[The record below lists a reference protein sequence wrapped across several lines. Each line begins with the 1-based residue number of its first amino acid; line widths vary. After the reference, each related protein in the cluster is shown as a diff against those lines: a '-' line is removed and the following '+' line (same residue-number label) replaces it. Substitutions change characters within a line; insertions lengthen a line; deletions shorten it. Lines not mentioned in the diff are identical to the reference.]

1 MFGTGGRGQRAP
13 PAKTAR
19 SGKEVDSRRARA
31 AAQIPDGSARW
42 KFGNILVKSRQW
54 FRAHGSAPSD
64 SATSSAA
71 AARAPYTLNPAT
83 FTIGTT
89 SATATVSNVSMT
101 STTPSTSVAAPPAS
115 IRSEFLRTLL
125 ERGFLHQ
132 CTDLEALDAAAATG
146 PITGYIGFDATADS
160 LHVGSLIQIMMLRH
174 MQRTGH
180 RPVVLMG
187 GGTTKIGDPS
197 GKDKSRRLLSNEQ
210 IAANIAGIRRVFER
224 FLDFDGDA
232 ALMVDNSDWLDA
244 LHYIPFLREYGRH
257 FSVNRMLGFESV
269 KQRLD
274 REQPLSFLEFN
285 YMVLQAYDFLELGRR
300 HGCRLQMGGSDQWG
314 NIVCGVELGRRAAG
328 LDLYGLTS
336 PLLATAS
343 GAKMGKTADGT
354 VWLNS
359 DRFSPYEYWQYWQYW
374 RNTEDADVG
383 RFLRLFTELPLD
395 EIARLEALEGAEIN
409 EAKAILATEATAL
422 CHGREAAETAEETA
436 RRTFGLPGQPMEA
449 VTAEGQA
456 TLTAEGQRTLTL
468 GLPTT
473 EIPRARLD
481 AGAPV
486 YDLLREAGLAK
497 SNSEARRLIRGGGA
511 RVNDERFRDETGTVG
526 PSDLTDEGV
535 IKLSAGRKRHALVR
549 PV

>member
-1 MFGTGGRGQRAP
+1 MTDTNP
-13 PAKTAR
+13 PALP
-19 SGKEVDSRRARA
+19 A
-31 AAQIPDGSARW
+31 AS
-42 KFGNILVKSRQW
+42 
-54 FRAHGSAPSD
+54 
-64 SATSSAA
+64 
-71 AARAPYTLNPAT
+71 
-83 FTIGTT
+83 
-89 SATATVSNVSMT
+89 TVSL
-101 STTPSTSVAAPPAS
+101 
-115 IRSEFLRTLL
+115 RSEFLRTLV

-132 CTDLEALDAAAATG
+132 CTDLEALDAAAASG
-146 PITGYIGFDATADS
+146 RVTGYIGFDATADS

-187 GGTTKIGDPS
+187 GGTTKVGDPS
-197 GKDKSRRLLSNEQ
+197 GKDKSRQLLSNAH

-224 FLDFDGDA
+224 FLDFGADA
-232 ALMVDNSDWLDA
+232 ALMADNSDWLDA

-314 NIVCGVELGRRAAG
+314 NIVCGVELGRRASG
-328 LDLYGLTS
+328 LALYGLTS

-343 GAKMGKTADGT
+343 GAKMGKTADGA
-354 VWLNS
+354 VWLNP
-359 DRFSPYEYWQYWQYW
+359 DRFSPYEYWQYW

-395 EIARLEALEGAEIN
+395 EIARLEALDGAEIN
-409 EAKAILATEATAL
+409 EAKAILATEATTL
-422 CHGREAAETAEETA
+422 CHGREAAEAAAQTA
-436 RRTFGLPGQPMEA
+436 RRTFGPAAGVQASGAGAAPDA
-449 VTAEGQA
+449 GANVTAVD
-456 TLTAEGQRTLTL
+456 
-468 GLPTT
+468 LPSV

-481 AGAPV
+481 AGVPV
-486 YDLLREAGLAK
+486 YELMREAGLAK
-497 SNSEARRLIRGGGA
+497 SNGEARRLIRGGGA

-526 PSDLTDEGV
+526 ADDMNPDGA

-549 PV
+549 AS

>member
-1 MFGTGGRGQRAP
+1 MP
-13 PAKTAR
+13 
-19 SGKEVDSRRARA
+19 
-31 AAQIPDGSARW
+31 
-42 KFGNILVKSRQW
+42 
-54 FRAHGSAPSD
+54 
-64 SATSSAA
+64 
-71 AARAPYTLNPAT
+71 
-83 FTIGTT
+83 
-89 SATATVSNVSMT
+89 
-101 STTPSTSVAAPPAS
+101 STTPPATPAAAPAS
-115 IRSEFLRTLL
+115 LRSELLSTLA

-132 CTDLEALDAAAATG
+132 CTDLAALDDAAASG
-146 PITGYIGFDATADS
+146 PVTGYIGFDATADS

-180 RPVVLMG
+180 RPIVLMG
-187 GGTTKIGDPS
+187 GGTTKVGDPS
-197 GKDKSRRLLSNEQ
+197 GKDKSRQLLSNEH

-224 FLDFDGDA
+224 YLDFGDDA
-232 ALMVDNSDWLDA
+232 ALMADNSEWLDA

-300 HGCRLQMGGSDQWG
+300 YGCRLQMGGSDQWG

-328 LDLYGLTS
+328 LELYGLTS
-336 PLLATAS
+336 PLLTTAS
-343 GAKMGKTADGT
+343 GAKMGKTADGA

-359 DRFSPYEYWQYWQYW
+359 DRFSSYEYWQYW

-395 EIARLEALEGAEIN
+395 EVTRLEALEGAEIN
-409 EAKAILATEATAL
+409 EAKAVLATEATAL
-422 CHGREAAETAEETA
+422 CHGREEAEAAAETAG
-436 RRTFGLPGQPMEA
+436 RTFG
-449 VTAEGQA
+449 VTVRAGTPTVRA
-456 TLTAEGQRTLTL
+456 DLSA
-468 GLPTT
+468 GLPTI
-473 EIPRARLD
+473 EIARSRLD
-481 AGAPV
+481 AGIPV

-526 PSDLTDEGV
+526 PDAVTDNGT

-549 PV
+549 IS